1 MFSWIPSIT
10 GPLLNQ
16 NFAPPPCSWV
26 CFHHHHPP
34 CQVRIGVDAVE
45 VVHLVRALS
54 QGGVALAVHVRVE
67 PVHLAGFC
75 WDDFIFRKQVKINF
89 KG

>member
-1 MFSWIPSIT
+1 MTLP
-10 GPLLNQ
+10 GDAL
-16 NFAPPPCSWV
+16 A
-26 CFHHHHPP
+26 HPP

-67 PVHLAGFC
+67 PVHLGGFSS
-75 WDDFIFRKQVKINF
+75 DDFIVRK
-89 KG
+89 